1 MVDINK
7 GKSGKK
13 EIVMHEYD
21 RRWML
26 EYVNAL
32 HEIKLKMKSLE
43 KLPYDE
49 LCKVCDMLDLIIEQY
64 ELKNVGIDIDIPD
77 YRLLEEVEKKWGL
90 K

>member
-21 RRWML
+21 RKWML

-43 KLPYDE
+43 KLPYNE

-64 ELKNVGIDIDIPD
+64 ELKNVGIDIPD
-77 YRLLEEVEKKWGL
+77 YRLLEEVEKKWGIN
-90 K
+90 

>member
-64 ELKNVGIDIDIPD
+64 ELKNVGIDIPD
-77 YRLLEEVEKKWGL
+77 YRLLEEVEKKCGL

>member
-77 YRLLEEVEKKWGL
+77 YRLLEEVGKT
-90 K
+90 

>member
-1 MVDINK
+1 
-7 GKSGKK
+7 
-13 EIVMHEYD
+13 MHEYD

-64 ELKNVGIDIDIPD
+64 ELKNVGIDIPD
-77 YRLLEEVEKKWGL
+77 YRLLEEVEKK
-90 K
+90 

>member
-1 MVDINK
+1 
-7 GKSGKK
+7 
-13 EIVMHEYD
+13 MHEYD

-64 ELKNVGIDIDIPD
+64 ELKNVGIDIDITD
-77 YRLLEEVEKKWGL
+77 YRLLEEVEKK
-90 K
+90 

>member
-49 LCKVCDMLDLIIEQY
+49 LCKVCDMLDLIIEQATQKMK
-64 ELKNVGIDIDIPD
+64 EIEKKV
-77 YRLLEEVEKKWGL
+77 EERIKVEKEMKV
-90 K
+90 